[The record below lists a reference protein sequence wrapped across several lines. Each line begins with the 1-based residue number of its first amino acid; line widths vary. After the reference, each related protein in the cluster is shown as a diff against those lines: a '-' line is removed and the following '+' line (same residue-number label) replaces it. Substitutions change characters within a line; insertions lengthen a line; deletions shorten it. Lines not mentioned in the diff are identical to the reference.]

1 MTERKNDISNSIA
14 PKPYMQGKKYE
25 LLLNYVPFGLGV
37 VDSNKKLISRN
48 LTFNYLFSLSDY
60 DDDVAIIVDNCVA
73 LTSSGFSY
81 FVDECFERKEL
92 IETEIAFT
100 TEYEQLFCKVT
111 LTPFYDNKGDVEHLT
126 ATIEDITKQRLLE
139 QNIFTLNEKIALHR
153 DNSPLAYIVFDTN
166 MNITEWNIV
175 AEQLFEYRA
184 DDVLGLSPM
193 EVFFHNGDNDY
204 LDDFKLTFKKTQ
216 SEAKIYKIKTR
227 SGKTISCQWHNAEI
241 INHSGTV
248 TGYTSL
254 VLDITKQLAAEKA
267 LLENEK
273 IFRTVVENQADGIVQ
288 VDPNE
293 VFKLANPAMGEIL
306 ECNHKSLIGQS
317 FLDYVVPES
326 KTILIDNSK
335 NRKAGVKNT
344 YEVQIVTLESNLKW
358 ISISATPQLDKD
370 GQFVG
375 SFGII
380 KDITDRK
387 RAELQV
393 LENQARFNT
402 ILTYSK
408 DLINIFDEDLH
419 ITYFSPNAKS
429 VLKSEYTVE
438 RLLSPTNY
446 VHPDDMEQLKE
457 TIEKVFNTPEIPYNF
472 QYRYELESGEYIW
485 LESIAINLF
494 DNPTINGVLM
504 SSRDISSRILAEEA
518 RRQSEKNLRT
528 VVNNANVL
536 IFILDKNG
544 VILLSEGRALELFKF
559 KPGQIVG
566 LSIFEIFE
574 DDNKA
579 ITDMELAFQG
589 YEIKSTFTIQSYI
602 FESIYSPYYD
612 NAGNVAGV
620 VAIAS
625 DVTERI
631 KNEEEREQLIEELQ
645 FSRETIIEETNKL
658 IVLNDKLLESEA
670 QLSKSNAEKDKFF
683 SIISHDLRSPLSGIM
698 GLAETVTTYFDKY
711 TREDIYDSINTLFGT
726 SKHLYKL
733 LDNLLLW
740 SRVQRGVVDFM
751 PDCVSFS
758 SISRSVIDLLS
769 YNAKQKSI
777 ELIDKIPNEMYV
789 YTDLNMANTIL
800 RNLVSN
806 AIKFTSSGGTITIHA
821 SMSANNYAEIKVT
834 DTGVGMSQE
843 IMDKLFRLDT
853 HHTSL
858 GTASEQ
864 GTGLGLILCK
874 EMAEK
879 NGGSIRVESEI
890 GKGTTF
896 VFTIP
901 MSDVNLTI
909 INDSIENRDYIDAV
923 ESLFSYESPTSDD
936 DAQLEELL
944 PETLAALPTIIEVL
958 ETELLDTRNTIL
970 NTLIISDIIDFSK
983 NLKQFAEDY
992 QIVFIQDYAVKL
1004 YEKCKMMDIRQIDD
1018 LLNKFT
1024 QVIDTLKKYQ

>member
-37 VDSNKKLISRN
+37 VDSSKKLISRN

-60 DDDVAIIVDNCVA
+60 DDDVAIIVDNCTA

-92 IETEIAFT
+92 VETEIAFT
-100 TEYEQLFCKVT
+100 TEYEQVFCKVT
-111 LTPFYDNKGDVEHLT
+111 LTPFYDNKGNVEHLT

-139 QNIFTLNEKIALHR
+139 QSIFTLNEKIALHR
-153 DNSPLAYIVFDTN
+153 DNSPLAYIVFDTK

-175 AEQLFEYRA
+175 AEQLFEYSA

-193 EVFFHNGDNDY
+193 EVFFHSGDNDF
-204 LDDFKLTFKKTQ
+204 LDDFKLTFKKNQ
-216 SEAKIYKIKTR
+216 NEAKIYKIKTR
-227 SGKTISCQWHNAEI
+227 TGNIISCQWHNAEI

-254 VLDITKQLAAEKA
+254 VLDITKQLATEKA

-288 VDPNE
+288 VDPSE

-317 FLDYVVPES
+317 FLDYVVPDS
-326 KTILIDNSK
+326 KAVLLDNSR
-335 NRKAGVKNT
+335 NRQAGVKNT
-344 YEVQIVTLESNLKW
+344 YEVQILTAESNLKW

-370 GQFVG
+370 GQFIG

-380 KDITDRK
+380 KDITSRK

-408 DLINIFDEDLH
+408 DLINILDADLH
-419 ITYFSPNAKS
+419 ITYFSPNAKFI
-429 VLKSEYTVE
+429 LESEYTVE
-438 RLLSPTNY
+438 RLLSPINY
-446 VHPDDMEQLKE
+446 VHPEDREQMNKL
-457 TIEKVFNTPEIPYNF
+457 IEEVFSTPEEPFTF
-472 QYRYELESGEYIW
+472 QYRYELESGAYIW

-494 DNPTINGVLM
+494 ENPTINGVLM
-504 SSRDISSRILAEEA
+504 SSRDISGRIIAEEA

-544 VILLSEGRALELFKF
+544 VILLSEGKALELFKF

-574 DDNKA
+574 DDSKA
-579 ITDMELAFQG
+579 ISDMELAFQG

-612 NAGNVAGV
+612 HSGTVSGV

-631 KNEEEREQLIEELQ
+631 RNEEEREQLIEELQ

-698 GLAETVTTYFDKY
+698 GLAETVTTYFEKY
-711 TREDIYDSINTLFGT
+711 SREDILDSVSTLLGT

-740 SRVQRGVVDFM
+740 SRVQRGVMEFM
-751 PDCVSFS
+751 PDSVSFS
-758 SISRSVIDLLS
+758 SISKSVIELLK
-769 YNAKQKSI
+769 YNAMQKGI
-777 ELIDKIPNEMYV
+777 ELIDKIPEELYV
-789 YTDLNMANTIL
+789 FTDLNMANTIL

-806 AIKFTSSGGTITIHA
+806 AIKFTTCGGTITIH
-821 SMSANNYAEIKVT
+821 SDISSSNFAEIKVT

-843 IMDKLFRLDT
+843 IIDKLFRLDT

-879 NGGSIRVESEI
+879 NGGSIRVESEE

-896 VFTIP
+896 AFTIP
-901 MSDVNLTI
+901 LSDANITI
-909 INDSIENRDYIDAV
+909 INDSNKTNDYSDVIETLLDYETPIAGDELV
-923 ESLFSYESPTSDD
+923 
-936 DAQLEELL
+936 LEELP
-944 PETLAALPTIIEVL
+944 PETLALLPTIIEVM
-958 ETELLDTRNTIL
+958 ETELLETRNTIL

-992 QIVFIQDYAVKL
+992 QIVFIQDYANKL
-1004 YEKCKMMDIRQIDD
+1004 YDKCKMMDIRQIDAI
-1018 LLNKFT
+1018 LNQFT
-1024 QVIDTLKKYQ
+1024 GIIDKLKQYQ

>member
-1 MTERKNDISNSIA
+1 MTERKNDISNSTA

-25 LLLNYVPFGLGV
+25 LLLNYVPFGLGI

-100 TEYEQLFCKVT
+100 TEYEQVFCKVT
-111 LTPFYDNKGDVEHLT
+111 LTPFYDNKGSVEHLT

-139 QNIFTLNEKIALHR
+139 QSIFTLNEKIALHR

-175 AEQLFEYRA
+175 AEQLFDYKA

-193 EVFFHNGDNDY
+193 EIFFHNGDNDY

-227 SGKTISCQWHNAEI
+227 TGKTISCQWHNAEI

-254 VLDITKQLAAEKA
+254 VLDITKQLEAEKA

-288 VDPNE
+288 VDPSE

-317 FLDYVVPES
+317 FLDYVAPES
-326 KTILIDNSK
+326 KTILFDNSK

-344 YEVQIVTLESNLKW
+344 YEVQIITAESNLKW
-358 ISISATPQLDKD
+358 IAISATPQLDKD

-408 DLINIFDEDLH
+408 DLINIFDDDLH

-429 VLKSEYTVE
+429 ILKSEYTVE

-446 VHPDDMEQLKE
+446 IHPEDMEQLNKLINE
-457 TIEKVFNTPEIPYNF
+457 VFNTPEKPYTF

-504 SSRDISSRILAEEA
+504 SSRDVSDRKLAEEA

-544 VILLSEGRALELFKF
+544 VILLSEGKALELFKF

-612 NAGNVAGV
+612 NSGNVSGV

-658 IVLNDKLLESEA
+658 IVLNDKLLESES

-711 TREDIYDSINTLFGT
+711 SREDIYDSINTLFGT

-751 PDCVSFS
+751 PDSVSFS
-758 SISRSVIDLLS
+758 SISRSVIDLLN
-769 YNAKQKSI
+769 YNAKQKGI
-777 ELIDKIPNEMYV
+777 NLIDQIPPDMYV

-806 AIKFTSSGGTITIHA
+806 AIKFTSSGGSITIH
-821 SMSANNYAEIKVT
+821 SSFSANNYAEIKVT
-834 DTGVGMSQE
+834 DTGVGMTQE
-843 IMDKLFRLDT
+843 VIDKLFRLDT

-879 NGGSIRVESEI
+879 NGGAIRVESQV

-896 VFTIP
+896 AFTIP
-901 MSDVNLTI
+901 LSDVNLTI
-909 INDSIENRDYIDAV
+909 INDSIENKDYTDVI
-923 ESLFSYESPTSDD
+923 ESLLSYESPTSGEVI
-936 DAQLEELL
+936 QLEELP
-944 PETLAALPTIIEVL
+944 PETIAALPAIIEVL

-992 QIVFIQDYAVKL
+992 RIVFIQEYATKL
-1004 YEKCKMMDIRQIDD
+1004 YEKCKMMDIRQIDN
-1018 LLNKFT
+1018 LLNNFP
-1024 QVIDTLKKYQ
+1024 QIIDTLKQYQ